1 VPLVEKVLNEIKKY
15 NKVSSCL
22 TAWEHIPAKP
32 AVYEG
37 FPEWIEDKLVYIL
50 REKGITKLYSHQA
63 SALRLIKEGK
73 NVVVVTPTASGKTLC
88 YNLPVLDSIL
98 KDKNSRAIYLF
109 PTKALSQDQLTE
121 LYQLVSALDEGI
133 KTYTYDGDTPS
144 SARQAIRKQGH
155 IVITNPDMLHLGIL
169 PHHTKWLELFRNLK
183 YVVIDEI
190 HIYRGVFGSHV
201 ANVIRRL
208 KRICKFYGSN
218 PQFICCSATI
228 ANPRELSQKIVGEEF
243 VLVDNNGA
251 PQGEKQ
257 FLFYNPPVI
266 NKELGIRKSLVKEVA
281 RFVAYFLNYDV
292 QTIVFAR
299 SRLTTEVL
307 TSYMKDFLTK
317 TGRSKDVV
325 RGYRGGYL
333 PDLRREIEKG
343 LKNGEIKGVV
353 STNALELGIDIG
365 QLDACFMAG
374 YPGTISSTWQ
384 QAGRAGRRA
393 DTSIAMLVAS
403 SNPLDQFVI
412 NHPHYFFGESPES
425 AVIDPDNLSILI
437 SHIRCASFELPF
449 EEGEDFGTK
458 KLREILEYLEKKGVL
473 HFVEKKWY
481 WMSEVYPTDEISLRS
496 ASVDNFVIIDTTD
509 QQEQVIGEVDKAS
522 VPTLIYE
529 GAIYLHEGEQYA
541 IQKLDYQNQ
550 KAYAKRVKV
559 NYYTDAQT
567 ETNIKV
573 LEEFERAE
581 ELNMEHAYGEVK
593 ITTHTTCYKKI
604 KFYTHENIGF
614 GEISLPPEEMHTTAY
629 WLSLSRDISGLL
641 ERQESEVTSFNISSG
656 LLALANVLINV
667 APIYVMCDPQD
678 VRAVSEVRSIFTGK
692 PTIYIYD
699 NYPGGVGF
707 SEKMF
712 ELRRDLLQAA
722 LELIQGCGCEK
733 GCPSCVGP
741 IDEVGIKGKESALI
755 ILREALN

>member
-1 VPLVEKVLNEIKKY
+1 MSTEKILNELKKY
-15 NKVSSCL
+15 NKISSCF
-22 TAWEHIPAKP
+22 TTWRHISNKSGI
-32 AVYEG
+32 YEE
-37 FPEWIEDKLVYIL
+37 FPEWIEDKLVGIL
-50 REKGITKLYSHQA
+50 KEKGIGKLYSHQA
-63 SALRLIKEGK
+63 SALESIKNKK
-73 NVVVVTPTASGKTLC
+73 NVVIVTPTASGKTLC

-98 KDKNSRAIYLF
+98 KDENSRALYLF

-144 SARQAIRKQGH
+144 SARQAIRKKGH
-155 IVITNPDMLHLGIL
+155 IVVTNPDMLHLGIL
-169 PHHTKWLELFRNLK
+169 PHHTKWMDFFGNLK

-190 HIYRGVFGSHV
+190 HIYRGVFGSHL

-208 KRICKFYGSN
+208 KRICRFYGSS

-228 ANPRELSQKIVGEEF
+228 ANPRELSQKMVGEEF

-251 PQGEKQ
+251 PQGEKH

-266 NKELGIRKSLVKEVA
+266 NKELGIRKSLIKEVA
-281 RFVAYFLNYDV
+281 RFVAYFLNYDI
-292 QTIVFAR
+292 QTIIFAR

-307 TSYMKDFLTK
+307 TSYLKDFLAK
-317 TGRSKDVV
+317 TGRSKDMV

-333 PDLRREIEKG
+333 PNLRREIEKG
-343 LKNGEIKGVV
+343 LKDGEIKGVV

-384 QAGRAGRRA
+384 QAGRAGRRSNS
-393 DTSIAMLVAS
+393 SIAILVAS

-412 NHPHYFFGESPES
+412 NHPDYFFGESPES
-425 AVIDPDNLSILI
+425 AVIDPDNLSILV

-458 KLREILEYLEKKGVL
+458 KLRDVLEYLEKEGVL
-473 HFVEKKWY
+473 HCVEKKWY
-481 WMSEVYPTDEISLRS
+481 WMSEVYPTEEISLRS
-496 ASVDNFVIIDTTD
+496 ASVDNFVIIDITE

-541 IQKLDYQNQ
+541 IHRLDYQNQ
-550 KAYAKRVKV
+550 KAYAERVKV

-567 ETNIKV
+567 EINIKV
-573 LEEFERAE
+573 LDIFEKGEES
-581 ELNMEHAYGEVK
+581 NMEHAYGEVA
-593 ITTHTTCYKKI
+593 ITTVSTCYKKI

-629 WLSLSRDISGLL
+629 WLALTKDISELL
-641 ERQESEVTSFNISSG
+641 KHQESEGTSFNFSSG
-656 LLALANVLINV
+656 LLALSNVLINV
-667 APIYVMCDPQD
+667 VPLYVMCDPQD
-678 VRAVSEVRSIFTGK
+678 VRAVSEVRSPFTSK

-712 ELRRDLLQAA
+712 ELRRPLLQAA
-722 LELIQGCGCEK
+722 QELILGCGCEK

-741 IDEVGIKGKESALI
+741 IDEVGIKGKESALL
-755 ILREALN
+755 ILREALS

>member
-1 VPLVEKVLNEIKKY
+1 MPVERILNELKKY
-15 NKVSSCL
+15 NKVGSRF
-22 TAWEHIPAKP
+22 TAWRHITAKSGI
-32 AVYEG
+32 YEE
-37 FPEWIEDKLVYIL
+37 FPEWTEDKLVRIL
-50 REKGITKLYSHQA
+50 KEKGISKLYSHQA
-63 SALRLIKEGK
+63 SALESIKNKK
-73 NVVVVTPTASGKTLC
+73 NVVVVTPAASGKTLC

-98 KDKNSRAIYLF
+98 KDENSRALYLF

-121 LYQLVSALDEGI
+121 LYQLISALDEGI

-144 SARQAIRKQGH
+144 SARQAIRKKGH
-155 IVITNPDMLHLGIL
+155 IVVTNPDMLHLGIL
-169 PHHTKWLELFRNLK
+169 PHHTKWMDFFGNLK

-190 HIYRGVFGSHV
+190 HIYRGVFGSHL

-208 KRICKFYGSN
+208 KRICRFYGSR

-243 VLVDNNGA
+243 ILVDNNGA
-251 PQGEKQ
+251 PRGEKH

-266 NKELGIRKSLVKEVA
+266 NKELGIRKSLIKEVA
-281 RFVAYFLNYDV
+281 RFVAYFLNYDI
-292 QTIVFAR
+292 QTIIFAR

-307 TSYMKDFLTK
+307 TSYLKDFLAK
-317 TGRSKDVV
+317 TGRSKDMV

-333 PDLRREIEKG
+333 PNLRREIEKG
-343 LKNGEIKGVV
+343 LKDGEIKGVV

-384 QAGRAGRRA
+384 QAGRAGRRSNS
-393 DTSIAMLVAS
+393 SIAILVAS

-412 NHPHYFFGESPES
+412 NHPDYFFGESPES
-425 AVIDPDNLSILI
+425 AVIDPDNLSILV

-458 KLREILEYLEKKGVL
+458 KLRDVLEYLEKEGVL
-473 HFVEKKWY
+473 HCVEKKWY
-481 WMSEVYPTDEISLRS
+481 WMSEIYPTDEISLRS

-509 QQEQVIGEVDKAS
+509 KQEQVIGEMDKAS

-541 IQKLDYQNQ
+541 IHRLDYQNQ
-550 KAYAKRVKV
+550 KAYAEKVKV

-573 LEEFERAE
+573 LDVFEKDEES
-581 ELNMEHAYGEVK
+581 NMEHTFGEVA
-593 ITTHTTCYKKI
+593 ITTVSTCYKKI

-629 WLSLSRDISGLL
+629 WLALTNDISELL
-641 ERQESEVTSFNISSG
+641 ELQESENTSFNLSSG
-656 LLALANVLINV
+656 LLALSNVLINV
-667 APIYVMCDPQD
+667 VPLYVMCDPQD
-678 VRAVSEVRSIFTGK
+678 VRAVSEVRSPFTGK

-712 ELRRDLLQAA
+712 ELRRPLLQAA
-722 LELIQGCGCEK
+722 QELILGCGCEK

-741 IDEVGIKGKESALI
+741 IDEVGKKGKESALL
-755 ILREALN
+755 ILREALS

>member
-1 VPLVEKVLNEIKKY
+1 MPVEKILNELKKY
-15 NKVSSCL
+15 NKISSRF
-22 TAWEHIPAKP
+22 TAWRHIPAKSGI
-32 AVYEG
+32 YEE
-37 FPEWIEDKLVYIL
+37 FPEWIEDKLIRIL
-50 REKGITKLYSHQA
+50 KEKGISKLYSHQA
-63 SALRLIKEGK
+63 SALEFIRNKK

-88 YNLPVLDSIL
+88 YNLPVLNSIL
-98 KDKNSRAIYLF
+98 KDENSRALYLF

-144 SARQAIRKQGH
+144 SARQAIRKKGH
-155 IVITNPDMLHLGIL
+155 IVVTNPDMLHLGIL
-169 PHHTKWLELFRNLK
+169 PHHTKWSDFFGNLK

-190 HIYRGVFGSHV
+190 HIYRGVFGSHL
-201 ANVIRRL
+201 ANVVRRL
-208 KRICKFYGSN
+208 KRICRFYGSS

-243 VLVDNNGA
+243 ILIDNNGA
-251 PQGEKQ
+251 PQGEKH

-266 NKELGIRKSLVKEVA
+266 NKELGIRKSLIKEVA
-281 RFVAYFLNYDV
+281 RFVAYFLNYDI
-292 QTIVFAR
+292 QTIIFAR

-307 TSYMKDFLTK
+307 TSYLKDFLVK
-317 TGRSKDVV
+317 TGRPKDMV

-333 PDLRREIEKG
+333 PNLRREIEKG
-343 LKNGEIKGVV
+343 LKDGEIKGVV

-384 QAGRAGRRA
+384 QAGRAGRRSNS
-393 DTSIAMLVAS
+393 SIAILVAS

-412 NHPHYFFGESPES
+412 NHPDYFFGESPES
-425 AVIDPDNLSILI
+425 AVIDPDNLSILV

-458 KLREILEYLEKKGVL
+458 KLRDVLEHLEKEGVL
-473 HFVEKKWY
+473 HCVEKKWY
-481 WMSEVYPTDEISLRS
+481 WMSEVYPSEEISLRS

-509 QQEQVIGEVDKAS
+509 QQEQVIGEMDKAS

-541 IQKLDYQNQ
+541 IHRLDYQNQ
-550 KAYAKRVKV
+550 KAYAERVKV

-573 LEEFERAE
+573 LDIFEKGE
-581 ELNMEHAYGEVK
+581 ELKMEHTYGEVA
-593 ITTHTTCYKKI
+593 ITTVSTCYKKI

-629 WLSLSRDISGLL
+629 WLALTNDISELL
-641 ERQESEVTSFNISSG
+641 ELQESENTSFNLSNG
-656 LLALANVLINV
+656 LLALANVIINV
-667 APIYVMCDPQD
+667 VPLYVMCDPQD
-678 VRAVSEVRSIFTGK
+678 IRVVSEVRSPFNGK

-712 ELRRDLLQAA
+712 ELRRPLLKAA
-722 LELIQGCGCEK
+722 QELILGCGCEK

-741 IDEVGIKGKESALI
+741 IDEVGIKGKESALL
-755 ILREALN
+755 ILREALS

>member
-1 VPLVEKVLNEIKKY
+1 MPVEEILNELKKY
-15 NKVSSCL
+15 NKVSSRF
-22 TAWEHIPAKP
+22 TDWRHIPAKSGI
-32 AVYEG
+32 YEE
-37 FPEWIEDKLVYIL
+37 FPEWIEDRLVRIL
-50 REKGITKLYSHQA
+50 KEKGINKLYSHQA
-63 SALRLIKEGK
+63 SALEFIRNKN

-98 KDKNSRAIYLF
+98 RDENSRALYLF

-121 LYQLVSALDEGI
+121 LYHLVSALDEGI
-133 KTYTYDGDTPS
+133 RTYTYDGDTPS
-144 SARQAIRKQGH
+144 SARQAIRKKGH
-155 IVITNPDMLHLGIL
+155 IVVTNPDMLHLGIL
-169 PHHTKWLELFRNLK
+169 PHHTKWMDFFVNLK
-183 YVVIDEI
+183 YVVIDEV
-190 HIYRGVFGSHV
+190 HIYRGVFGSHL

-208 KRICKFYGSN
+208 KRICRFYGSN

-228 ANPRELSQKIVGEEF
+228 ANPQELSQKIVGEEF

-251 PQGEKQ
+251 PQGEKY

-266 NKELGIRKSLVKEVA
+266 NKELGIRKSLIKEVA
-281 RFVAYFLNYDV
+281 RFVAYFLNYDI

-307 TSYMKDFLTK
+307 TSYLKDFLAK
-317 TGRSKDVV
+317 TGRSRDMV

-333 PDLRREIEKG
+333 PNLRREIEKG
-343 LKNGEIKGVV
+343 LKDGEIKGVV

-365 QLDACFMAG
+365 QLDVCFMAG

-384 QAGRAGRRA
+384 QAGRAGRRSNS
-393 DTSIAMLVAS
+393 SIAILVAS

-412 NHPHYFFGESPES
+412 NHPDYFFGESPES
-425 AVIDPDNLSILI
+425 AVIDPDNLSILV

-458 KLREILEYLEKKGVL
+458 KLWDVLEYLEKEGVL
-473 HFVEKKWY
+473 HYVEKKWY
-481 WMSEVYPTDEISLRS
+481 WMSEIYPTEEISLRS

-509 QQEQVIGEVDKAS
+509 QQEQVIGEMDKAS

-541 IQKLDYQNQ
+541 IHRLDYQNQ
-550 KAYAKRVKV
+550 KAYAEKVKV

-573 LEEFERAE
+573 LDVFEKSEES
-581 ELNMEHAYGEVK
+581 NMEHTYGEVV
-593 ITTHTTCYKKI
+593 ITILSTCYKKI

-629 WLSLSRDISGLL
+629 WLALADDSGELL
-641 ERQESEVTSFNISSG
+641 KRLESEGTSFNLSSG
-656 LLALANVLINV
+656 LLALSNVLINV
-667 APIYVMCDPQD
+667 VPLYVMCDPQD
-678 VRAVSEVRSIFTGK
+678 IRAVSEVRSPFTGE

-712 ELRRDLLQAA
+712 ELRRPLLQAA
-722 LELIQGCGCEK
+722 QELILGCGCEK

-741 IDEVGIKGKESALI
+741 IDEVGIKGKESALL
-755 ILREALN
+755 ILREALS

>member
-1 VPLVEKVLNEIKKY
+1 MPPLEKVLYELKTY
-15 NKVSSCL
+15 RKVSSCL

-32 AVYEG
+32 AVYEE
-37 FPEWIEDKLVYIL
+37 FPEWIEDKLLHIL
-50 REKGITKLYSHQA
+50 REKGIAKLYSHQA
-63 SALRLIKEGK
+63 SALGLIREGK

-98 KDKNSRAIYLF
+98 KDENCRAIYLF

-121 LYQLVSALDEGI
+121 LYQLVSSLDEGI

-155 IVITNPDMLHLGIL
+155 IVITNLDMLHLGIL
-169 PHHTKWLELFRNLK
+169 PHHTKWLELFRNLR

-190 HIYRGVFGSHV
+190 HIYRGVFGSHL
-201 ANVIRRL
+201 ANAIRRL
-208 KRICKFYGSN
+208 KRICRFYGSN

-228 ANPRELSQKIVGEEF
+228 ANPRELSQKIVGEDF

-251 PQGEKQ
+251 PQGEKH

-281 RFVAYFLNYDV
+281 RFVAYFLNYNI
-292 QTIVFAR
+292 QTIIFAR

-307 TSYMKDFLTK
+307 TSYLKDFLAK
-317 TGRSKDVV
+317 TGRSKDIV

-333 PDLRREIEKG
+333 PNLRREIEKG
-343 LKNGEIKGVV
+343 LKDGEIKGVV

-384 QAGRAGRRA
+384 QAGRAGRRS
-393 DTSIAMLVAS
+393 DTSVAILVAS

-412 NHPHYFFGESPES
+412 NHPDYFFRESPES

-458 KLREILEYLEKKGVL
+458 KLREILEYLEKEGVL
-473 HFVEKKWY
+473 HYLEKKWY
-481 WMSEVYPTDEISLRS
+481 WMSEVYPADEISLRS

-529 GAIYLHEGEQYA
+529 GAIYLHEGEQYT

-573 LEEFERAE
+573 LGEFKRVE
-581 ELNMEHAYGEVK
+581 ELNMEHAHGEVK
-593 ITTHTTCYKKI
+593 ITTHSTCYKKI

-629 WLSLSRDISGLL
+629 WLSLSSDISGLL
-641 ERQESEVTSFNISSG
+641 VRQENEVSSFNLSSG

-678 VRAVSEVRSIFTGK
+678 VRAVSEARSIFTGK

-699 NYPGGVGF
+699 NYPEGVGF

-741 IDEVGIKGKESALI
+741 INEVGIKGKESALI
-755 ILREALN
+755 ILREVLN

>member
-1 VPLVEKVLNEIKKY
+1 MPVEEILNELKKY
-15 NKVSSCL
+15 NKVSSRF
-22 TAWEHIPAKP
+22 TDWRHIPAKSGI
-32 AVYEG
+32 YEE
-37 FPEWIEDKLVYIL
+37 FPEWIEDRLVRIL
-50 REKGITKLYSHQA
+50 KEKGINKLYSHQA
-63 SALRLIKEGK
+63 SALEFIRNKN

-98 KDKNSRAIYLF
+98 RDENSRALYLF

-121 LYQLVSALDEGI
+121 LYHLVSALDEGI
-133 KTYTYDGDTPS
+133 RTYTYDGDTPS
-144 SARQAIRKQGH
+144 SARQAIRKKGH
-155 IVITNPDMLHLGIL
+155 IVVTNPDMLHLGIL
-169 PHHTKWLELFRNLK
+169 PHHTKWMDFFVNLK
-183 YVVIDEI
+183 YVVIDEV
-190 HIYRGVFGSHV
+190 HIYRGVFGSHL

-208 KRICKFYGSN
+208 KRICRFYGSN

-228 ANPRELSQKIVGEEF
+228 ANPQELSQKIVGEEF
-243 VLVDNNGA
+243 VLVDNNGS
-251 PQGEKQ
+251 PQGEKY

-266 NKELGIRKSLVKEVA
+266 NKELGIRKSLIKEVA
-281 RFVAYFLNYDV
+281 RFVAYFLNYDI

-307 TSYMKDFLTK
+307 TSYLKDFLAK
-317 TGRSKDVV
+317 TGRSRDMV

-333 PDLRREIEKG
+333 PNLRREIEKG
-343 LKNGEIKGVV
+343 LKDGEIKGVV

-365 QLDACFMAG
+365 QLDVCFMAG

-384 QAGRAGRRA
+384 QAGRAGRRSNS
-393 DTSIAMLVAS
+393 SIAILVAS

-412 NHPHYFFGESPES
+412 NHPDYFFGESPES
-425 AVIDPDNLSILI
+425 AVIDPDNLSILV

-458 KLREILEYLEKKGVL
+458 KLWDVLEYLEKEGVL
-473 HFVEKKWY
+473 HYVEKKWY
-481 WMSEVYPTDEISLRS
+481 WMSEIYPTEEISLRS

-509 QQEQVIGEVDKAS
+509 QQEQVIGEMDKAS

-541 IQKLDYQNQ
+541 IHRLDYQNQ
-550 KAYAKRVKV
+550 KAYAEKVKV

-573 LEEFERAE
+573 LDVFEKSEES
-581 ELNMEHAYGEVK
+581 NMEHTYGEVV
-593 ITTHTTCYKKI
+593 ITILSTCYKKI

-629 WLSLSRDISGLL
+629 WLALADDSGELL
-641 ERQESEVTSFNISSG
+641 KRLESEGTSFNLSSG
-656 LLALANVLINV
+656 LLALSNVLINV
-667 APIYVMCDPQD
+667 VPLYVMCDPQD
-678 VRAVSEVRSIFTGK
+678 IRAVSEVRSPFTGE

-712 ELRRDLLQAA
+712 ELRRPLLQAA
-722 LELIQGCGCEK
+722 QELILGCGCEK

-741 IDEVGIKGKESALI
+741 IDEVGIKGKESALL
-755 ILREALN
+755 ILREALS

>member
-1 VPLVEKVLNEIKKY
+1 MPVEKILNELKKY
-15 NKVSSCL
+15 NKISSRF
-22 TAWEHIPAKP
+22 TAWRHIPAKSGI
-32 AVYEG
+32 YEE
-37 FPEWIEDKLVYIL
+37 FPEWIEDKLIRIL
-50 REKGITKLYSHQA
+50 KEKGISKLYSHQA
-63 SALRLIKEGK
+63 SALEFIRNKK

-88 YNLPVLDSIL
+88 YNLPVLNSIL
-98 KDKNSRAIYLF
+98 KDENSRALYLF

-144 SARQAIRKQGH
+144 SARQAIRKKGH
-155 IVITNPDMLHLGIL
+155 IVVTNPDMLHLGIL
-169 PHHTKWLELFRNLK
+169 PHHTKWMDFFGNLK

-190 HIYRGVFGSHV
+190 HIYRGVFGSHL
-201 ANVIRRL
+201 ANVVRRL
-208 KRICKFYGSN
+208 KRICRFYGSS

-243 VLVDNNGA
+243 ILIDNNGA
-251 PQGEKQ
+251 PQGEKH

-266 NKELGIRKSLVKEVA
+266 NKELGIRKSLIKEVA
-281 RFVAYFLNYDV
+281 RFVAYFLNYDI
-292 QTIVFAR
+292 QTIIFAR

-307 TSYMKDFLTK
+307 TSYLKDFLVK
-317 TGRSKDVV
+317 TGRPKDMV

-333 PDLRREIEKG
+333 PNLRREIEKG
-343 LKNGEIKGVV
+343 LKDGEIKGVV

-384 QAGRAGRRA
+384 QAGRAGRRSNS
-393 DTSIAMLVAS
+393 SIAILVAS

-412 NHPHYFFGESPES
+412 NHPDYFFGESPES
-425 AVIDPDNLSILI
+425 AVIDPDNLSILV

-458 KLREILEYLEKKGVL
+458 KLRDVLEHLEKEGVL
-473 HFVEKKWY
+473 HCVEKKWY
-481 WMSEVYPTDEISLRS
+481 WMSEVYPSEEISLRS

-509 QQEQVIGEVDKAS
+509 QQEQVIGEMDKAS

-541 IQKLDYQNQ
+541 IHRLDYQNQ
-550 KAYAKRVKV
+550 KAYAERVKV

-573 LEEFERAE
+573 LDIFEKGE
-581 ELNMEHAYGEVK
+581 ELNMEHTYGEVA
-593 ITTHTTCYKKI
+593 ITTVSTCYKKI

-629 WLSLSRDISGLL
+629 WLALTNDISELL
-641 ERQESEVTSFNISSG
+641 ELQESENTSFNLSNG
-656 LLALANVLINV
+656 LLALANVIINV
-667 APIYVMCDPQD
+667 VPLYVMCDPQD
-678 VRAVSEVRSIFTGK
+678 IRVVSEVRSPFNGK

-712 ELRRDLLQAA
+712 ELRRPLLKAA
-722 LELIQGCGCEK
+722 QELILGCGCEK

-741 IDEVGIKGKESALI
+741 IDEVGIKGKESALL

>member
-1 VPLVEKVLNEIKKY
+1 MPVEKILNELKKY
-15 NKVSSCL
+15 NKISSRF
-22 TAWEHIPAKP
+22 TAWRHIPAKSGI
-32 AVYEG
+32 YEE
-37 FPEWIEDKLVYIL
+37 FPEWIEDKLIRIL
-50 REKGITKLYSHQA
+50 KEKGISKLYSHQA
-63 SALRLIKEGK
+63 SALEFIRNKK

-88 YNLPVLDSIL
+88 YNLPVLNSIL
-98 KDKNSRAIYLF
+98 KDENSRALYLF

-144 SARQAIRKQGH
+144 SARQAIRKKGH
-155 IVITNPDMLHLGIL
+155 IVVTNPDMLHLGIL
-169 PHHTKWLELFRNLK
+169 PHHTKWSDFFGNLK

-190 HIYRGVFGSHV
+190 HIYRGVFGSHL
-201 ANVIRRL
+201 ANVVRRL
-208 KRICKFYGSN
+208 KRICRFYGSS

-243 VLVDNNGA
+243 ILIDNNGA
-251 PQGEKQ
+251 PQGEKH

-266 NKELGIRKSLVKEVA
+266 NKELGIRKSLIKEVA
-281 RFVAYFLNYDV
+281 RFVAYFLNYDI
-292 QTIVFAR
+292 QTIIFAR

-307 TSYMKDFLTK
+307 TSYLKDFLVK
-317 TGRSKDVV
+317 TGRPKDMV

-333 PDLRREIEKG
+333 PNLRREIEKG
-343 LKNGEIKGVV
+343 LKDGEIKGVV

-384 QAGRAGRRA
+384 QAGRAGRRSNS
-393 DTSIAMLVAS
+393 SIAILVAS

-412 NHPHYFFGESPES
+412 NHPDYFFGESPES
-425 AVIDPDNLSILI
+425 AVIDPDNLSILV

-458 KLREILEYLEKKGVL
+458 KLRDVLEHLEKEGVL
-473 HFVEKKWY
+473 HCVEKKWY
-481 WMSEVYPTDEISLRS
+481 WMSEVYPSEEISLRS

-509 QQEQVIGEVDKAS
+509 QQEQVIGEMDKAS

-541 IQKLDYQNQ
+541 IHRLDYQNQ
-550 KAYAKRVKV
+550 KAYAERVKV

-573 LEEFERAE
+573 LDIFEKGE
-581 ELNMEHAYGEVK
+581 ELNMEHTYGEVA
-593 ITTHTTCYKKI
+593 ITTVSTCYKKI

-629 WLSLSRDISGLL
+629 WLALTNDISELL
-641 ERQESEVTSFNISSG
+641 ELQESENTSFNLSNG
-656 LLALANVLINV
+656 LLALANVIINV
-667 APIYVMCDPQD
+667 VPLYVMCDPQD
-678 VRAVSEVRSIFTGK
+678 IRVVSEVRSPFNGK

-712 ELRRDLLQAA
+712 ELRRPLLKAA
-722 LELIQGCGCEK
+722 QELILGCGCEK

-741 IDEVGIKGKESALI
+741 IDEVGIKGKESALL

>member
-1 VPLVEKVLNEIKKY
+1 MPVEKILNELKKY
-15 NKVSSCL
+15 NKINSRF
-22 TAWEHIPAKP
+22 TNWRHIPAKSGI
-32 AVYEG
+32 YEE
-37 FPEWIEDKLVYIL
+37 FPEWVEDRLVRIL
-50 REKGITKLYSHQA
+50 KDKGISKLYSHQA
-63 SALRLIKEGK
+63 SALEFIRNKN

-98 KDKNSRAIYLF
+98 RDENSRALYLF

-133 KTYTYDGDTPS
+133 KTFTYDGDTPS
-144 SARQAIRKQGH
+144 SARQAIRKKGH
-155 IVITNPDMLHLGIL
+155 IVVTNPDMLHLGIL
-169 PHHTKWLELFRNLK
+169 PHHTKWMDFFVNLK
-183 YVVIDEI
+183 YVVIDEV
-190 HIYRGVFGSHV
+190 HIYRGVFGSHL

-208 KRICKFYGSN
+208 KRICRFYGSN

-251 PQGEKQ
+251 PQGEKH

-266 NKELGIRKSLVKEVA
+266 NKELGIRKSLIKEVA
-281 RFVAYFLNYDV
+281 RFAAYFLNYDI
-292 QTIVFAR
+292 QTIIFAR

-307 TSYMKDFLTK
+307 TSYLKDFLAK
-317 TGRSKDVV
+317 TGRSRDMV

-333 PDLRREIEKG
+333 PNLRREIEKG
-343 LKNGEIKGVV
+343 LKDGEIKGVV

-384 QAGRAGRRA
+384 QAGRAGRRSNS
-393 DTSIAMLVAS
+393 SIAILVAS

-412 NHPHYFFGESPES
+412 NHPDYFFGESPES
-425 AVIDPDNLSILI
+425 AVIDPDNLSILV

-458 KLREILEYLEKKGVL
+458 KLRDVLEYLEKEGVL
-473 HFVEKKWY
+473 HYVEKKWY
-481 WMSEVYPTDEISLRS
+481 WMSEIYPTEEISLRS
-496 ASVDNFVIIDTTD
+496 ASVDNFVIIDTTN
-509 QQEQVIGEVDKAS
+509 QQEQVIGEMDKAS

-541 IQKLDYQNQ
+541 IHRLDYQRQ
-550 KAYAKRVKV
+550 KAYAEKVKV

-567 ETNIKV
+567 ETHIEV
-573 LEEFERAE
+573 LDVFEKGEES
-581 ELNMEHAYGEVK
+581 NMEHSYGEVA
-593 ITTHTTCYKKI
+593 ITTLSTCYKKI

-629 WLSLSRDISGLL
+629 WLALADDSRELL
-641 ERQESEVTSFNISSG
+641 KRLETEGTSFNLSSG
-656 LLALANVLINV
+656 LLALSNVLIHV
-667 APIYVMCDPQD
+667 VPLYVMCDPQD
-678 VRAVSEVRSIFTGK
+678 IRAVSEVRSPFTGE

-712 ELRRDLLQAA
+712 ELRWSLLQAA
-722 LELIQGCGCEK
+722 QELILGCGCEK

-741 IDEVGIKGKESALI
+741 IDEVGIKGKESALL
-755 ILREALN
+755 ILREALS

>member
-1 VPLVEKVLNEIKKY
+1 MPVEKILNELKKY
-15 NKVSSCL
+15 NKISSRF
-22 TAWEHIPAKP
+22 TAWRHIPAKSGI
-32 AVYEG
+32 YEE
-37 FPEWIEDKLVYIL
+37 FPEWIEDKLIRIL
-50 REKGITKLYSHQA
+50 KEKGISKLYSHQA
-63 SALRLIKEGK
+63 SALEFIRNKK

-88 YNLPVLDSIL
+88 YNLPVLNSIL
-98 KDKNSRAIYLF
+98 KDENSRALYLF

-144 SARQAIRKQGH
+144 SARQAIRKKGH
-155 IVITNPDMLHLGIL
+155 IVVTNPDMLHLGIL
-169 PHHTKWLELFRNLK
+169 PHHTKWPDFFGNLK

-190 HIYRGVFGSHV
+190 HIYRGVFGSHL
-201 ANVIRRL
+201 ANVVRRL
-208 KRICKFYGSN
+208 KRICRFYGSS

-243 VLVDNNGA
+243 ILIDNNGA
-251 PQGEKQ
+251 PQGEKH

-266 NKELGIRKSLVKEVA
+266 NKELGIRKSLIKEVA
-281 RFVAYFLNYDV
+281 RFVAYFLNYDI
-292 QTIVFAR
+292 QTIIFAR

-307 TSYMKDFLTK
+307 TSYLKDFLVK
-317 TGRSKDVV
+317 TGRPKDMV

-333 PDLRREIEKG
+333 PNLRREIEKG
-343 LKNGEIKGVV
+343 LKDGEIKGVV

-384 QAGRAGRRA
+384 QAGRAGRRSNS
-393 DTSIAMLVAS
+393 SIAILVAS

-412 NHPHYFFGESPES
+412 NHPDYFFGESPES
-425 AVIDPDNLSILI
+425 AVIDPDNLSILV

-458 KLREILEYLEKKGVL
+458 KLRDVLEHLEKEGVL
-473 HFVEKKWY
+473 HCVEKKWY
-481 WMSEVYPTDEISLRS
+481 WMSEVYPSEEISLRS

-509 QQEQVIGEVDKAS
+509 QQEQVIGEMDKAS

-541 IQKLDYQNQ
+541 IHRLDYQNQ
-550 KAYAKRVKV
+550 KAYAERVKV

-573 LEEFERAE
+573 LDIFEKGE
-581 ELNMEHAYGEVK
+581 ELNMEHTYGEVA
-593 ITTHTTCYKKI
+593 ITTVSTCYKKI

-629 WLSLSRDISGLL
+629 WLALTNDISELL
-641 ERQESEVTSFNISSG
+641 ELQESENTSFNLSNG
-656 LLALANVLINV
+656 LLALANVIINV
-667 APIYVMCDPQD
+667 VPLYVMCDPQD
-678 VRAVSEVRSIFTGK
+678 IRVVSEVRSPFNGK

-712 ELRRDLLQAA
+712 ELRRPLLKAA
-722 LELIQGCGCEK
+722 QELILGCGCEK

-741 IDEVGIKGKESALI
+741 IDEVGIKGKESALL

>member
-1 VPLVEKVLNEIKKY
+1 MLVERILNELKIY
-15 NKVSSCL
+15 NKIS
-22 TAWEHIPAKP
+22 TRFTDWRHIPAKSGI
-32 AVYEG
+32 YEE
-37 FPEWIEDKLVYIL
+37 FPEWIEDKLVGVL
-50 REKGITKLYSHQA
+50 KDKGISKLYSHQV
-63 SALRLIKEGK
+63 SALESIKNKK

-98 KDKNSRAIYLF
+98 KDENSRALYMF

-144 SARQAIRKQGH
+144 SARQAIRKKGH
-155 IVITNPDMLHLGIL
+155 IVVTNPDMLHLGIL
-169 PHHTKWLELFRNLK
+169 PHHTKWMDFFVNLK
-183 YVVIDEI
+183 YVVIDEV
-190 HIYRGVFGSHV
+190 HIYRGVFGSHL

-208 KRICKFYGSN
+208 KRICRFYGSS

-228 ANPRELSQKIVGEEF
+228 ANPQELSQKIVGEDF

-251 PQGEKQ
+251 PQGEKH

-266 NKELGIRKSLVKEVA
+266 NKELGIRKSLIKEVA
-281 RFVAYFLNYDV
+281 RFVAYFLNYDI
-292 QTIVFAR
+292 QTIIFAR

-307 TSYMKDFLTK
+307 TSYLKDFLVK
-317 TGRSKDVV
+317 TGRSKDIV

-333 PDLRREIEKG
+333 PNLRREIEKG
-343 LKNGEIKGVV
+343 LKDGEIKGVV

-384 QAGRAGRRA
+384 QAGRAGRRSNS
-393 DTSIAMLVAS
+393 SIAILVAS

-412 NHPHYFFGESPES
+412 NHPDYFFGESPES
-425 AVIDPDNLSILI
+425 AVIDPDNLSILV
-437 SHIRCASFELPF
+437 SHVKCASFELPF

-458 KLREILEYLEKKGVL
+458 KLRDVLEYLEKEGVL
-473 HFVEKKWY
+473 HYVEKKWY
-481 WMSEVYPTDEISLRS
+481 WMSEIYPTEEISLRS
-496 ASVDNFVIIDTTD
+496 ASVDNFVIIDTAD
-509 QQEQVIGEVDKAS
+509 QQEQVIGEVDRAS

-541 IQKLDYQNQ
+541 IHRLDYQNQ
-550 KAYAKRVKV
+550 KAYAEKVKV
-559 NYYTDAQT
+559 NYYTDAQD

-573 LEEFERAE
+573 LEVFEKGE
-581 ELNMEHAYGEVK
+581 ELNMKHAYGEVA
-593 ITTHTTCYKKI
+593 ITTVSTCYKKI

-629 WLSLSRDISGLL
+629 WLTLADDIRELL
-641 ERQESEVTSFNISSG
+641 KHLESESTSFNLSSG
-656 LLALANVLINV
+656 LLALSNVLINV
-667 APIYVMCDPQD
+667 VPLYVMCDPKD
-678 VRAVSEVRSIFTGK
+678 IRAVSEVRSPFTGE

-712 ELRRDLLQAA
+712 ELRRTLLQAA
-722 LELIQGCGCEK
+722 QELIQSCGCEK

-741 IDEVGIKGKESALI
+741 IDEVGIKGKESALL
-755 ILREALN
+755 ILREALS

>member
-1 VPLVEKVLNEIKKY
+1 MLVERILNELKIY
-15 NKVSSCL
+15 NKVSSCF
-22 TAWEHIPAKP
+22 TDWRHIPAKSGI
-32 AVYEG
+32 YEE
-37 FPEWIEDKLVYIL
+37 FPEWVEDRLVRIL
-50 REKGITKLYSHQA
+50 KDKGISKLYSHQA
-63 SALRLIKEGK
+63 SALEFIRNKN

-98 KDKNSRAIYLF
+98 RDENSRALYLF

-133 KTYTYDGDTPS
+133 RTYTYDGDTPS
-144 SARQAIRKQGH
+144 SARQAIRKKGH
-155 IVITNPDMLHLGIL
+155 IVVTNPDMLHLGIL
-169 PHHTKWLELFRNLK
+169 PHHTKWMDFFVNLK
-183 YVVIDEI
+183 YVVIDEV
-190 HIYRGVFGSHV
+190 HIYRGVFGSHL

-208 KRICKFYGSN
+208 KRICRFYGSN

-228 ANPRELSQKIVGEEF
+228 ANPQELSQKIVGEEF
-243 VLVDNNGA
+243 VLVDNNGS
-251 PQGEKQ
+251 PQGEKH

-266 NKELGIRKSLVKEVA
+266 NKELGIRKSLIKEVA
-281 RFVAYFLNYDV
+281 RFVAYFLNYNI
-292 QTIVFAR
+292 QTIIFAR

-307 TSYMKDFLTK
+307 TSYLKDFLAK
-317 TGRSKDVV
+317 TGRSKDIV

-333 PDLRREIEKG
+333 PNLRREIEKG
-343 LKNGEIKGVV
+343 LKDGEIKGVV

-384 QAGRAGRRA
+384 QAGRAGRRSNS
-393 DTSIAMLVAS
+393 SIAILVAS

-412 NHPHYFFGESPES
+412 NHPDYFFGESPES
-425 AVIDPDNLSILI
+425 AVIDPDNLSILV

-458 KLREILEYLEKKGVL
+458 KLRDVLEYLEKEGVL
-473 HFVEKKWY
+473 HCVEKKWY
-481 WMSEVYPTDEISLRS
+481 WMSEIYPTGEISLRS
-496 ASVDNFVIIDTTD
+496 ASVDNFVIIDTTN

-522 VPTLIYE
+522 VPILIYE

-541 IQKLDYQNQ
+541 IHRLDYQNQ
-550 KAYAKRVKV
+550 KAYAEKVKV

-573 LEEFERAE
+573 LDVFEKSEES
-581 ELNMEHAYGEVK
+581 NMEHAYGEVV
-593 ITTHTTCYKKI
+593 ITIFSTCYKKI

-629 WLSLSRDISGLL
+629 WLALVDDSR
-641 ERQESEVTSFNISSG
+641 ERLKHLESEGTSFNLSSG
-656 LLALANVLINV
+656 FLALSNVLINV
-667 APIYVMCDPQD
+667 VPLYVMCDPQD
-678 VRAVSEVRSIFTGK
+678 IRAVSEVRSPFTGE

-712 ELRRDLLQAA
+712 ELRRSLLQAA
-722 LELIQGCGCEK
+722 QELILGCGCEK

-741 IDEVGIKGKESALI
+741 IDEVGIKGKESALL
-755 ILREALN
+755 ILREALS

>member
-1 VPLVEKVLNEIKKY
+1 MPVEKILNELKKY
-15 NKVSSCL
+15 NKVSSRF
-22 TAWEHIPAKP
+22 TDWRHIPAKP
-32 AVYEG
+32 GIYEE
-37 FPEWIEDKLVYIL
+37 FPEWIEDKLVRVL
-50 REKGITKLYSHQA
+50 KEKGISKLYSHQA
-63 SALRLIKEGK
+63 SVLEFIRNHK

-98 KDKNSRAIYLF
+98 KDENSRALYMF

-133 KTYTYDGDTPS
+133 RTYTYDGDTPS
-144 SARQAIRKQGH
+144 SARQAIRRKGH

-169 PHHTKWLELFRNLK
+169 PHHTKWMDFFVNLK

-190 HIYRGVFGSHV
+190 HIYRGVFGSHL

-208 KRICKFYGSN
+208 KRICRFYGSN

-243 VLVDNNGA
+243 VLADNNGA
-251 PQGEKQ
+251 PQGEKH

-266 NKELGIRKSLVKEVA
+266 NKELGIRKSLIKEVA
-281 RFVAYFLNYDV
+281 RFVAYFLNYDI

-307 TSYMKDFLTK
+307 TSYLKDFLVK
-317 TGRSKDVV
+317 TGRSKDIV

-333 PDLRREIEKG
+333 PNLRREIEKG
-343 LKNGEIKGVV
+343 LKDGEIKGVV

-384 QAGRAGRRA
+384 QAGRAVRRSN
-393 DTSIAMLVAS
+393 TSLAILVAS

-412 NHPHYFFGESPES
+412 NHPDYFFGESPES
-425 AVIDPDNLSILI
+425 AVIDPDNLSILV

-449 EEGEDFGTK
+449 EEREDFGTK
-458 KLREILEYLEKKGVL
+458 KLRDVLEYLEKEGVL
-473 HFVEKKWY
+473 HCVEKKWY
-481 WMSEVYPTDEISLRS
+481 WMSEVYPTEKISLRS
-496 ASVDNFVIIDTTD
+496 ASVDNFVIIDTAD

-522 VPTLIYE
+522 VPILIYE

-550 KAYAKRVKV
+550 KAYAEKVKV

-573 LEEFERAE
+573 LDLFEKGEEI
-581 ELNMEHAYGEVK
+581 NMQHAYGEVA
-593 ITTHTTCYKKI
+593 ITTISTCYKKI
-604 KFYTHENIGF
+604 KFYTHENIGY
-614 GEISLPPEEMHTTAY
+614 GEISLPPEKMHTTAY
-629 WLSLSRDISGLL
+629 WLALAGDSRERLKRLESEDIS
-641 ERQESEVTSFNISSG
+641 FNLSSG
-656 LLALANVLINV
+656 LLALSNVLINV
-667 APIYVMCDPQD
+667 VPLFVMCDPQD
-678 VRAVSEVRSIFTGK
+678 IRAVSEVRSPFTGE

-699 NYPGGVGF
+699 NYPGGVGY

-712 ELRRDLLQAA
+712 ELRQPLLQAA
-722 LELIQGCGCEK
+722 QELILGCGCEK

-741 IDEVGIKGKESALI
+741 IDEVGIKGKESALL
-755 ILREALN
+755 ILREALS

>member
-1 VPLVEKVLNEIKKY
+1 MPVEQILNELRKY

-22 TAWEHIPAKP
+22 TAWKYLPAKP
-32 AVYEG
+32 AVYEE
-37 FPEWIEDKLVYIL
+37 FPEWIEDKLIRIL
-50 REKGITKLYSHQA
+50 KEKSITKLYSHQA
-63 SALRLIKEGK
+63 SALELIKEGK
-73 NVVVVTPTASGKTLC
+73 NVIVVTPTASGKTLC

-98 KDKNSRAIYLF
+98 KDENSRAIYLF
-109 PTKALSQDQLTE
+109 PTKALSQDQLAE
-121 LYQLVSALDEGI
+121 LYQLVMALDEGI
-133 KTYTYDGDTPS
+133 KTYTYDGDTPP
-144 SARQAIRKQGH
+144 SARQAIRRQGH

-190 HIYRGVFGSHV
+190 HIYRGVFGSHL

-208 KRICKFYGSN
+208 KRICRFYGTN

-251 PQGEKQ
+251 PQGEKH

-281 RFVAYFLNYDV
+281 RFVAYFLNYDI
-292 QTIVFAR
+292 QTIIFAR

-307 TSYMKDFLTK
+307 ASYLKDFLAK
-317 TGRSKDVV
+317 TGRSKDIV

-333 PDLRREIEKG
+333 PNLRREIEKG

-365 QLDACFMAG
+365 QLDACFIAG

-384 QAGRAGRRA
+384 QAGRAGRRT
-393 DTSIAMLVAS
+393 DTSIAMLAAS

-412 NHPHYFFGESPES
+412 NHPDYFFGESPES
-425 AVIDPDNLSILI
+425 AVIDPDNLSILLN
-437 SHIRCASFELPF
+437 HIRCASFELPF
-449 EEGEDFGTK
+449 EEGENFGTK
-458 KLREILEYLEKKGVL
+458 KLKEILEYLEKKGVL
-473 HFVEKKWY
+473 HYVEKKWY
-481 WMSEVYPTDEISLRS
+481 WMSEAYPTEEISLRS
-496 ASVDNFVIIDTTD
+496 ASLDNFVIIDTTD

-541 IQKLDYQNQ
+541 IQKLDYQNK

-559 NYYTDAQT
+559 NYYTDAQA

-573 LEEFERAE
+573 LKEFEKAE
-581 ELNMEHAYGEVK
+581 ESNMEHAYGEVK
-593 ITTHTTCYKKI
+593 ITTRSTCYKKV

-629 WLSLSRDISGLL
+629 WFSLSNDISGLL
-641 ERQESEVTSFNISSG
+641 ERQESEVTSFNLSSG

-667 APIYVMCDPQD
+667 VPIYVMCDPQD
-678 VRAVSEVRSIFTGK
+678 VRTVSEVRSIFTSK

-712 ELRRDLLQAA
+712 ELRRTLLQAA
-722 LELIQGCGCEK
+722 QELIQGCGCEK

-741 IDEVGIKGKESALI
+741 IDEVGIKGKESALM

>member
-1 VPLVEKVLNEIKKY
+1 MPVEKILNELKKY
-15 NKVSSCL
+15 NKISSRF
-22 TAWEHIPAKP
+22 TAWRHIPAKSGI
-32 AVYEG
+32 YEE
-37 FPEWIEDKLVYIL
+37 FPEWIEDKLIRIL
-50 REKGITKLYSHQA
+50 KEKGISKLYSHQA
-63 SALRLIKEGK
+63 SALEFIRNKK

-88 YNLPVLDSIL
+88 YNLPVLNSIL
-98 KDKNSRAIYLF
+98 KDENSRALYLF

-144 SARQAIRKQGH
+144 SARQAIRKKGH
-155 IVITNPDMLHLGIL
+155 IVVTNPDMLHLGVL
-169 PHHTKWLELFRNLK
+169 PHHTKWMDFFGNLK

-190 HIYRGVFGSHV
+190 HIYRGVFGSHL
-201 ANVIRRL
+201 ANVVRRL
-208 KRICKFYGSN
+208 KRICRFYGSS

-243 VLVDNNGA
+243 ILIDNNGA
-251 PQGEKQ
+251 PQGEKH

-266 NKELGIRKSLVKEVA
+266 NKELGIRKSLIKEVA
-281 RFVAYFLNYDV
+281 RFVAYFLNYDI
-292 QTIVFAR
+292 QTIIFAR

-307 TSYMKDFLTK
+307 TSYLKDFLVK
-317 TGRSKDVV
+317 TGRPKDMV

-333 PDLRREIEKG
+333 PNLRREIEKG
-343 LKNGEIKGVV
+343 LKDGEIKGVV

-384 QAGRAGRRA
+384 QAGRAGRRSNS
-393 DTSIAMLVAS
+393 SIAILVAS

-412 NHPHYFFGESPES
+412 NHPDYFFGESPES
-425 AVIDPDNLSILI
+425 AVIDPDNLSILV

-458 KLREILEYLEKKGVL
+458 KLRDVLEHLEKEGVL
-473 HFVEKKWY
+473 HCVEKKWY
-481 WMSEVYPTDEISLRS
+481 WMSEVYPSEEISLRS

-509 QQEQVIGEVDKAS
+509 QQEQVIGEMDKAS

-541 IQKLDYQNQ
+541 IHRLDYQNQ
-550 KAYAKRVKV
+550 KAYAERVKV

-573 LEEFERAE
+573 LDIFEKGE
-581 ELNMEHAYGEVK
+581 ELNMEHTYGEVA
-593 ITTHTTCYKKI
+593 ITTVSTCYKKI

-629 WLSLSRDISGLL
+629 WLALTNDISELL
-641 ERQESEVTSFNISSG
+641 ELQESENTSFNLSNG
-656 LLALANVLINV
+656 LLALANVIINV
-667 APIYVMCDPQD
+667 VPLYVMCDPQD
-678 VRAVSEVRSIFTGK
+678 IRVVSEVRSPFNGK

-712 ELRRDLLQAA
+712 ELRRPLLKAA
-722 LELIQGCGCEK
+722 QELILGCGCEK

-741 IDEVGIKGKESALI
+741 IDEVGIKGKESALL

>member
-1 VPLVEKVLNEIKKY
+1 MPVEKILNELKKY
-15 NKVSSCL
+15 NKISSRF
-22 TAWEHIPAKP
+22 TAWRHIPAKSGI
-32 AVYEG
+32 YEE
-37 FPEWIEDKLVYIL
+37 FPEWIEDKLIRIL
-50 REKGITKLYSHQA
+50 KEKGISKLYSHQA
-63 SALRLIKEGK
+63 SALEFIRNKK

-88 YNLPVLDSIL
+88 YNLPVLNSIL
-98 KDKNSRAIYLF
+98 KDENSRALYLF

-144 SARQAIRKQGH
+144 SARQAIRKKGH
-155 IVITNPDMLHLGIL
+155 IVVTNPDMLHLGIL
-169 PHHTKWLELFRNLK
+169 PHHTKWMDFFGNLK

-190 HIYRGVFGSHV
+190 HIYRGVFGSHL
-201 ANVIRRL
+201 ANVVRRL
-208 KRICKFYGSN
+208 KRICRFYGSS

-243 VLVDNNGA
+243 ILIDNNGA
-251 PQGEKQ
+251 PQGEKH

-266 NKELGIRKSLVKEVA
+266 NKELGIRKSLIKEVA
-281 RFVAYFLNYDV
+281 RFVAYFLNYDI
-292 QTIVFAR
+292 QTIIFAR

-307 TSYMKDFLTK
+307 TSYLKDFLVK
-317 TGRSKDVV
+317 TGRSKDMV

-333 PDLRREIEKG
+333 PNLRREIEKG
-343 LKNGEIKGVV
+343 LKDGEIKGVV

-384 QAGRAGRRA
+384 QAGRAGRRSNS
-393 DTSIAMLVAS
+393 SIAILVAS

-412 NHPHYFFGESPES
+412 NHPDYFFGESPES
-425 AVIDPDNLSILI
+425 AVIDPDNLSILV

-458 KLREILEYLEKKGVL
+458 KLRDVLEHLEKEGVL
-473 HFVEKKWY
+473 HCVEKKWY
-481 WMSEVYPTDEISLRS
+481 WMSEVYPSEEISLRS

-509 QQEQVIGEVDKAS
+509 QQEQVIGEMDKAS

-541 IQKLDYQNQ
+541 IHRLDYQNQ
-550 KAYAKRVKV
+550 KAYAERVKV

-573 LEEFERAE
+573 LDIFEKGE
-581 ELNMEHAYGEVK
+581 ELNMEHTYGEVA
-593 ITTHTTCYKKI
+593 ITTVSTCYKKI

-629 WLSLSRDISGLL
+629 WLALTNDISELL
-641 ERQESEVTSFNISSG
+641 ELQESENTSFNLSNG
-656 LLALANVLINV
+656 LLALANVIINV
-667 APIYVMCDPQD
+667 VPLYVMCDPQD
-678 VRAVSEVRSIFTGK
+678 IRVVSEVRSPFNGK

-712 ELRRDLLQAA
+712 ELRRPLLKAA
-722 LELIQGCGCEK
+722 QELILGCGCEK

-741 IDEVGIKGKESALI
+741 IDEVGIKGKESALL

>member
-1 VPLVEKVLNEIKKY
+1 MSTEKILNELKKY
-15 NKVSSCL
+15 NKISSRF
-22 TAWEHIPAKP
+22 TDWRHISSKSGI
-32 AVYEG
+32 YEE
-37 FPEWIEDKLVYIL
+37 FPEWIEDKLVGIL
-50 REKGITKLYSHQA
+50 KEKGISKLYSHQGF
-63 SALRLIKEGK
+63 ALEFIRNKK

-98 KDKNSRAIYLF
+98 KDENSRALYLF

-121 LYQLVSALDEGI
+121 LYQLVLALDEGI

-144 SARQAIRKQGH
+144 SARQAIRKKGH
-155 IVITNPDMLHLGIL
+155 IVVTNPDMLHLGIL
-169 PHHTKWLELFRNLK
+169 PHHTKWMDFFGNLK

-190 HIYRGVFGSHV
+190 HIYRGVFGSHL

-208 KRICKFYGSN
+208 KRICRFYGSS

-228 ANPRELSQKIVGEEF
+228 ANPRELSQKIVGKEF

-251 PQGEKQ
+251 PQGEKH

-266 NKELGIRKSLVKEVA
+266 NKELGIRKSLIKEVA
-281 RFVAYFLNYDV
+281 RFVAYFMNYDI
-292 QTIVFAR
+292 QTIIFAR

-307 TSYMKDFLTK
+307 TSYLKDFLAK
-317 TGRSKDVV
+317 TGRSKDII

-333 PDLRREIEKG
+333 PNLRREIEKG
-343 LKNGEIKGVV
+343 LKDGEIKGVV

-384 QAGRAGRRA
+384 QAGRAGRRSNS
-393 DTSIAMLVAS
+393 SIAILVAS

-412 NHPHYFFGESPES
+412 NHPDYFFGESPES
-425 AVIDPDNLSILI
+425 GVIDPDNLSILV

-449 EEGEDFGTK
+449 GEGEDFGTK
-458 KLREILEYLEKKGVL
+458 KLRDILEYLEKEGVL
-473 HFVEKKWY
+473 HHVEKKWY
-481 WMSEVYPTDEISLRS
+481 WMSEVYPTEEISLRS
-496 ASVDNFVIIDTTD
+496 ASVDNFVIIDTAD

-541 IQKLDYQNQ
+541 IHRLDYENQ
-550 KAYAKRVKV
+550 KAYAERVKV

-573 LEEFERAE
+573 LDVFEKGE
-581 ELNMEHAYGEVK
+581 ELNMEHAYGEVA
-593 ITTHTTCYKKI
+593 ITTVSTSYKKI

-629 WLSLSRDISGLL
+629 WLALTNDISELL
-641 ERQESEVTSFNISSG
+641 ELQESKNNFFNLSSG
-656 LLALANVLINV
+656 LLALSNVLINV
-667 APIYVMCDPQD
+667 IPLYVMCDPQD
-678 VRAVSEVRSIFTGK
+678 VRAVSEVRSPFTSK

-712 ELRRDLLQAA
+712 ELRRPLLQAA
-722 LELIQGCGCEK
+722 QELILGCGCEK

-741 IDEVGIKGKESALI
+741 IDEVGIKGKESALL
-755 ILREALN
+755 ILREALS

>member
-1 VPLVEKVLNEIKKY
+1 MPVEKILNELKKY
-15 NKVSSCL
+15 NKIS
-22 TAWEHIPAKP
+22 TRFTDWRHIPAKSGI
-32 AVYEG
+32 YEE
-37 FPEWIEDKLVYIL
+37 FPEWIEDKLVGVL
-50 REKGITKLYSHQA
+50 KDKGISKLYSHQV
-63 SALRLIKEGK
+63 SALESIKNKK

-98 KDKNSRAIYLF
+98 KDENSRALYMF

-144 SARQAIRKQGH
+144 SARQAIRKKGH
-155 IVITNPDMLHLGIL
+155 IVVTNPDMLHLGIL
-169 PHHTKWLELFRNLK
+169 PHHTKWMDFFINLK
-183 YVVIDEI
+183 YVVIDEV
-190 HIYRGVFGSHV
+190 HIYRGVFGSHL

-208 KRICKFYGSN
+208 KRICRFYGSS

-228 ANPRELSQKIVGEEF
+228 ANPKELSQKIVGEDF

-251 PQGEKQ
+251 PQGEKH

-266 NKELGIRKSLVKEVA
+266 NKELGIRKSLIKEVA
-281 RFVAYFLNYDV
+281 RFVAYFLNYDI
-292 QTIVFAR
+292 QTIIFAR

-307 TSYMKDFLTK
+307 TSYLKDFLVK
-317 TGRSKDVV
+317 TGRSKDIV

-333 PDLRREIEKG
+333 PNLRREIEKG
-343 LKNGEIKGVV
+343 LKDGEIKGVV

-384 QAGRAGRRA
+384 QAGRAGRRSNS
-393 DTSIAMLVAS
+393 SIAILVAS

-412 NHPHYFFGESPES
+412 NHPDYFFGESPES
-425 AVIDPDNLSILI
+425 AVIDPDNLSILV

-458 KLREILEYLEKKGVL
+458 KLREVLEYLEKEGVL
-473 HFVEKKWY
+473 HYVENKWY
-481 WMSEVYPTDEISLRS
+481 WMSEIYPTEEISLRS
-496 ASVDNFVIIDTTD
+496 ASVDNFVIIDTAD
-509 QQEQVIGEVDKAS
+509 QQEQVIGEVDRAS

-541 IQKLDYQNQ
+541 IHRLDYQNQ
-550 KAYAKRVKV
+550 KAYAEKVKV
-559 NYYTDAQT
+559 NYYTDAQD

-573 LEEFERAE
+573 LEVFEKGE
-581 ELNMEHAYGEVK
+581 ELNMKHAYGEVA
-593 ITTHTTCYKKI
+593 ITTVSTCYKKI

-629 WLSLSRDISGLL
+629 WLTLADDNRELL
-641 ERQESEVTSFNISSG
+641 KHLESESTSFNLSSG
-656 LLALANVLINV
+656 LLALSNVLINV
-667 APIYVMCDPQD
+667 VPLYVMCDPKD
-678 VRAVSEVRSIFTGK
+678 IRAVSEVRSPFTGE

-712 ELRRDLLQAA
+712 ELRRTLLQAA
-722 LELIQGCGCEK
+722 QELIQGCGCEK

-741 IDEVGIKGKESALI
+741 IDEVGIKGKESALL
-755 ILREALN
+755 ILREALS

>member
-1 VPLVEKVLNEIKKY
+1 MPVEKILNELKKY
-15 NKVSSCL
+15 NKIS
-22 TAWEHIPAKP
+22 TRFTDWRHIPAKSGI
-32 AVYEG
+32 YEE
-37 FPEWIEDKLVYIL
+37 FPEWIEDKLVGVL
-50 REKGITKLYSHQA
+50 KDKGISKLYSHQV
-63 SALRLIKEGK
+63 SALESIKNKK

-98 KDKNSRAIYLF
+98 KDENSRALYMF

-144 SARQAIRKQGH
+144 SARQAIRKKGH
-155 IVITNPDMLHLGIL
+155 IVVTNPDMLHLGIL
-169 PHHTKWLELFRNLK
+169 PHHTKWMDFFVNLK
-183 YVVIDEI
+183 YVVIDEV
-190 HIYRGVFGSHV
+190 HIYRGVFGSHL

-208 KRICKFYGSN
+208 KRICRFYGSS

-228 ANPRELSQKIVGEEF
+228 ANPKELSQKIVGEDF

-251 PQGEKQ
+251 PQGEKH

-266 NKELGIRKSLVKEVA
+266 NKELGIRKSLIKEVA
-281 RFVAYFLNYDV
+281 RFVAYFLNYDI
-292 QTIVFAR
+292 QTIIFAR

-307 TSYMKDFLTK
+307 TSYLKDFLVK
-317 TGRSKDVV
+317 TGRSKDIV

-333 PDLRREIEKG
+333 PNLRREIEKG
-343 LKNGEIKGVV
+343 LKDGEIKGVV

-384 QAGRAGRRA
+384 QAGRAGRRSNS
-393 DTSIAMLVAS
+393 SIAILVAS

-412 NHPHYFFGESPES
+412 NHPDYFFGESPES
-425 AVIDPDNLSILI
+425 AVIDPDNLSILV

-458 KLREILEYLEKKGVL
+458 KLREVLEYLEKEGVL
-473 HFVEKKWY
+473 HYVENKWY
-481 WMSEVYPTDEISLRS
+481 WMSEIYPTEEISLRS
-496 ASVDNFVIIDTTD
+496 ASVDNFVIIDTAD
-509 QQEQVIGEVDKAS
+509 QQEQVIGEVDRAS

-541 IQKLDYQNQ
+541 IHRLDYQNQ
-550 KAYAKRVKV
+550 KAYAEKVKV
-559 NYYTDAQT
+559 NYYTDAQD

-573 LEEFERAE
+573 LEVFEKGE
-581 ELNMEHAYGEVK
+581 ELNMKHAYGEVA
-593 ITTHTTCYKKI
+593 ITTVSTCYKKI

-629 WLSLSRDISGLL
+629 WLTLADDNRELL
-641 ERQESEVTSFNISSG
+641 KHLESESTSFNLSSG
-656 LLALANVLINV
+656 LLALSNVLINV
-667 APIYVMCDPQD
+667 VPLYVMCDPKD
-678 VRAVSEVRSIFTGK
+678 IRAVSEVRSPFTGE

-712 ELRRDLLQAA
+712 ELRRTLLQAA
-722 LELIQGCGCEK
+722 QELIQGCGCEK

-741 IDEVGIKGKESALI
+741 IDEVGIKGKESALL
-755 ILREALN
+755 ILREALS

>member
-1 VPLVEKVLNEIKKY
+1 MPVERILNELKKY
-15 NKVSSCL
+15 NKISSRF
-22 TAWEHIPAKP
+22 TDWRHIPAKSGI
-32 AVYEG
+32 YEE
-37 FPEWIEDKLVYIL
+37 FPEWIEDRLVRIL
-50 REKGITKLYSHQA
+50 KEKGISKLYSHQA
-63 SALRLIKEGK
+63 SAIEFIRNHK

-98 KDKNSRAIYLF
+98 RDENSRALYLF

-144 SARQAIRKQGH
+144 SARQAIRKKGH
-155 IVITNPDMLHLGIL
+155 IVVTNPDMLHLGIL
-169 PHHTKWLELFRNLK
+169 PHHTKWMEFFVNLK
-183 YVVIDEI
+183 YVVIDEV
-190 HIYRGVFGSHV
+190 HIYRGVFGSHL

-208 KRICKFYGSN
+208 KRICRFYGSN

-228 ANPRELSQKIVGEEF
+228 ANPRELSQKIVGEDF
-243 VLVDNNGA
+243 VLVDNNGS
-251 PQGEKQ
+251 PQGEKH

-266 NKELGIRKSLVKEVA
+266 NKELGIRKSLIKEVA
-281 RFVAYFLNYDV
+281 RFVAYFLNYNI
-292 QTIVFAR
+292 QTIIFAR

-307 TSYMKDFLTK
+307 TSYLKDFLAK
-317 TGRSKDVV
+317 TGRSKDIV

-333 PDLRREIEKG
+333 PNLRREIEKG
-343 LKNGEIKGVV
+343 LKDGEIKGVV

-384 QAGRAGRRA
+384 QAGRAGRRSNS
-393 DTSIAMLVAS
+393 SIAILVAS

-412 NHPHYFFGESPES
+412 NHSDYFFGESPES
-425 AVIDPDNLSILI
+425 AVIDPDNLSILV

-449 EEGEDFGTK
+449 GEGEDFGTK
-458 KLREILEYLEKKGVL
+458 KLRYVLEYLEKEGVL
-473 HFVEKKWY
+473 HRVEKKWY
-481 WMSEVYPTDEISLRS
+481 WMSEIYPTEEISLRS
-496 ASVDNFVIIDTTD
+496 ASVDNFVIIDTTK

-541 IQKLDYQNQ
+541 IHRLDYQNQ
-550 KAYAKRVKV
+550 KAYAERVKV
-559 NYYTDAQT
+559 NYYTDAQD

-573 LEEFERAE
+573 LDIFEKGE
-581 ELNMEHAYGEVK
+581 ELNMEHAYGEVA
-593 ITTHTTCYKKI
+593 ITTVSTSYKKI

-629 WLSLSRDISGLL
+629 WLALTNEISELL
-641 ERQESEVTSFNISSG
+641 ELQESENNFFNLSSG
-656 LLALANVLINV
+656 LLALSNVLINV
-667 APIYVMCDPQD
+667 IPLYVMCDPQD
-678 VRAVSEVRSIFTGK
+678 VRAVSEVRSPFTSK

-712 ELRRDLLQAA
+712 ELRRPLLQAA
-722 LELIQGCGCEK
+722 QELILGCGCEK

-741 IDEVGIKGKESALI
+741 IDEVGIKGKESALL
-755 ILREALN
+755 ILREALS

>member
-1 VPLVEKVLNEIKKY
+1 MPVERILNELKKY

-22 TAWEHIPAKP
+22 TAWEHIPVKP
-32 AVYEG
+32 AVYEE
-37 FPEWIEDKLVYIL
+37 FPGWIEDRLVHIL

-63 SALRLIKEGK
+63 SALELIRNKK

-98 KDKNSRAIYLF
+98 RDENSRAIYLF
-109 PTKALSQDQLTE
+109 PTKALSQDQLSE
-121 LYQLVSALDEGI
+121 LYQLISALDKGI

-144 SARQAIRKQGH
+144 SARQAIRRQGH

-190 HIYRGVFGSHV
+190 HIYRGVFGSHL

-208 KRICKFYGSN
+208 KRICRFYGSN

-228 ANPRELSQKIVGEEF
+228 ANPREISQKIVGEDF
-243 VLVDNNGA
+243 ILVDNNGA
-251 PQGEKQ
+251 PQGEKH

-266 NKELGIRKSLVKEVA
+266 NKELGIRRSLVKEVA
-281 RFVAYFLNYDV
+281 RFVAYFLNYDI
-292 QTIVFAR
+292 QTIIFAR
-299 SRLTTEVL
+299 SRLTTEVVV
-307 TSYMKDFLTK
+307 SYLKDFLAK
-317 TGRSKDVV
+317 TGRSKDIV

-343 LKNGEIKGVV
+343 LKEGEIKGVV

-384 QAGRAGRRA
+384 QAGRAGRRSNMSVA
-393 DTSIAMLVAS
+393 ILVAS

-412 NHPHYFFGESPES
+412 NHPDYFFGESPES
-425 AVIDPDNLSILI
+425 AVIDPDNLSILV
-437 SHIRCASFELPF
+437 SHIRCAVFELPF

-458 KLREILEYLEKKGVL
+458 KLKDILEYLEKEGVL
-473 HFVEKKWY
+473 HYVEKKWY
-481 WMSEVYPTDEISLRS
+481 WMSEVYPTEKISLRS
-496 ASVDNFVIIDTTD
+496 VSVDNFVIIDTAD
-509 QQEQVIGEVDKAS
+509 QQEQVIGEVDRAS

-541 IQKLDYQNQ
+541 INKLDYQNQ
-550 KAYAKRVKV
+550 KAYAEKVKV
-559 NYYTDAQT
+559 NYYTEAQA
-567 ETNIKV
+567 ETHIKV
-573 LEEFERAE
+573 LDVFEKSKESA
-581 ELNMEHAYGEVK
+581 MEYDYGEVA
-593 ITTHTTCYKKI
+593 ITTLSTRYKKI

-629 WLSLSRDISGLL
+629 WLSLIKDISELL
-641 ERQESEVTSFNISSG
+641 ERQESEEISFNLSSG
-656 LLALANVLINV
+656 LLALAKVLINV
-667 APIYVMCDPQD
+667 APLYVMCDPQD
-678 VRAVSEVRSIFTGK
+678 IRAVSEVCSPFTGK

-712 ELRRDLLQAA
+712 ELRKSLLQGAQ
-722 LELIQGCGCEK
+722 ELILSCGCER

-741 IDEVGIKGKESALI
+741 IDEVGIKGKDSALL
-755 ILREALN
+755 ILREVLA

>member
-1 VPLVEKVLNEIKKY
+1 MSTEKILNELKKY
-15 NKVSSCL
+15 NKISSRF
-22 TAWEHIPAKP
+22 TDWRHISSKSGI
-32 AVYEG
+32 YEE
-37 FPEWIEDKLVYIL
+37 FPEWVEDKLVGIL
-50 REKGITKLYSHQA
+50 KEKGISKLYSHQGF
-63 SALRLIKEGK
+63 ALEFIRNKK

-98 KDKNSRAIYLF
+98 KDENSRALYLF

-121 LYQLVSALDEGI
+121 LYQLVLALDEGI

-144 SARQAIRKQGH
+144 SARQAIRKKGH
-155 IVITNPDMLHLGIL
+155 IVVTNPDMIHLGIL
-169 PHHTKWLELFRNLK
+169 PHHTKWMDFFGNLK

-190 HIYRGVFGSHV
+190 HIYRGVFGSHL

-208 KRICKFYGSN
+208 KRICRFYGSS

-228 ANPRELSQKIVGEEF
+228 ANPRELSQKIVGKEF

-251 PQGEKQ
+251 PQGEKH

-266 NKELGIRKSLVKEVA
+266 NKELGIRKSLIKEVA
-281 RFVAYFLNYDV
+281 RFVAYFLNYDI
-292 QTIVFAR
+292 QTIIFAR

-307 TSYMKDFLTK
+307 TSYLKDFLAK
-317 TGRSKDVV
+317 TGRSKDMV

-333 PDLRREIEKG
+333 PNLRREIEKG
-343 LKNGEIKGVV
+343 LKDGEIKGVV

-384 QAGRAGRRA
+384 QAGRAGRRSNS
-393 DTSIAMLVAS
+393 SIAILVAS

-412 NHPHYFFGESPES
+412 NHPDYFFGESPES
-425 AVIDPDNLSILI
+425 GVIDPDNLSILV

-449 EEGEDFGTK
+449 GEGEDFGTK
-458 KLREILEYLEKKGVL
+458 KLRDILEYLEKEGVL
-473 HFVEKKWY
+473 HHVEKKWY
-481 WMSEVYPTDEISLRS
+481 WMSEVYPTEEISLRS
-496 ASVDNFVIIDTTD
+496 ASVDNFVIIDTAD

-541 IQKLDYQNQ
+541 IHRLDYENQ
-550 KAYAKRVKV
+550 KAYAERVKV

-573 LEEFERAE
+573 LDVFEKGE
-581 ELNMEHAYGEVK
+581 ELNMEHAYGEVA
-593 ITTHTTCYKKI
+593 ITTVSTSYKKI

-629 WLSLSRDISGLL
+629 WLALTNDISELL
-641 ERQESEVTSFNISSG
+641 ELQESENNFFNLSSG
-656 LLALANVLINV
+656 LLALSNVLINV
-667 APIYVMCDPQD
+667 IPLYVMCDPQD
-678 VRAVSEVRSIFTGK
+678 VRAVSEVRSPFTSK

-712 ELRRDLLQAA
+712 ELRRSLLQAA
-722 LELIQGCGCEK
+722 QELILGCGCEK

-741 IDEVGIKGKESALI
+741 IDEVGIKGKESALL
-755 ILREALN
+755 ILREALS

>member
-1 VPLVEKVLNEIKKY
+1 MPVEKILNELKKY
-15 NKVSSCL
+15 NKIS
-22 TAWEHIPAKP
+22 TRFTDWRHIPAKSGI
-32 AVYEG
+32 YEE
-37 FPEWIEDKLVYIL
+37 FPEWIEDKLVGVL
-50 REKGITKLYSHQA
+50 KDKGISKLYSHQV
-63 SALRLIKEGK
+63 SALESIKNKK

-98 KDKNSRAIYLF
+98 KDENSRALYMF

-144 SARQAIRKQGH
+144 SARQAIRKKGH
-155 IVITNPDMLHLGIL
+155 IVVTNPDMLHLGIL
-169 PHHTKWLELFRNLK
+169 PHHTKWMDFFVNLK
-183 YVVIDEI
+183 YVVIDEV
-190 HIYRGVFGSHV
+190 HIYRGVFGSHL

-208 KRICKFYGSN
+208 KRICRFYGSS

-228 ANPRELSQKIVGEEF
+228 ANPQELSQKIVGEDF

-251 PQGEKQ
+251 PQGEKH

-266 NKELGIRKSLVKEVA
+266 NKELGIRKSLIKEVA
-281 RFVAYFLNYDV
+281 RFVAYFLNYDI
-292 QTIVFAR
+292 QTIIFAR

-307 TSYMKDFLTK
+307 TSYLKDFLVK
-317 TGRSKDVV
+317 TGRSKDIV

-333 PDLRREIEKG
+333 PNLRREIEKG
-343 LKNGEIKGVV
+343 LKDGEIKGVV

-384 QAGRAGRRA
+384 QAGRAGRRSNS
-393 DTSIAMLVAS
+393 SIAILVAS

-412 NHPHYFFGESPES
+412 NHPDYFFGESPES
-425 AVIDPDNLSILI
+425 AVIDPDNLSILV

-458 KLREILEYLEKKGVL
+458 KLREVLEYLEKEGVL
-473 HFVEKKWY
+473 HYVENKWY
-481 WMSEVYPTDEISLRS
+481 WMSEIYPTEEISLRS
-496 ASVDNFVIIDTTD
+496 ASVDNFVIIDTAD
-509 QQEQVIGEVDKAS
+509 QQEQVIGEVDRAS

-541 IQKLDYQNQ
+541 IHRLDYQNQ
-550 KAYAKRVKV
+550 KAYAEKVKV
-559 NYYTDAQT
+559 NYYTDAQD

-573 LEEFERAE
+573 LEVFEKGE
-581 ELNMEHAYGEVK
+581 ELNMKHAYGEVA
-593 ITTHTTCYKKI
+593 ITTVSTCYKKI

-629 WLSLSRDISGLL
+629 WLTLADDNRELL
-641 ERQESEVTSFNISSG
+641 KHLESESTSFNLSSG
-656 LLALANVLINV
+656 LLALSNVLINV
-667 APIYVMCDPQD
+667 VPLYVMCDPKD
-678 VRAVSEVRSIFTGK
+678 IRAVSEVRSPFTGE

-712 ELRRDLLQAA
+712 ELRRTLLQAA
-722 LELIQGCGCEK
+722 QELIQGCGCEK

-741 IDEVGIKGKESALI
+741 IDEVGIKGKESALL
-755 ILREALN
+755 ILREALS

>member
-1 VPLVEKVLNEIKKY
+1 MSTEIILNELKKY
-15 NKVSSCL
+15 NKVSSRF
-22 TAWEHIPAKP
+22 TAWRHIPAKP
-32 AVYEG
+32 GIYEE
-37 FPEWIEDKLVYIL
+37 FPEWIEGKLISVL
-50 REKGITKLYSHQA
+50 KEKGISKLYSHQV
-63 SALRLIKEGK
+63 SALESIKNHK

-98 KDKNSRAIYLF
+98 KDENSRALYMF

-144 SARQAIRKQGH
+144 SARQAIRKKGH

-169 PHHTKWLELFRNLK
+169 PHHTKWMDFFVNLK

-190 HIYRGVFGSHV
+190 HIYRGVFGSHL

-208 KRICKFYGSN
+208 KRICRFYGSN

-228 ANPRELSQKIVGEEF
+228 ANPRELSQKIVGEDF

-251 PQGEKQ
+251 PQGEKH

-266 NKELGIRKSLVKEVA
+266 NKELGIRKSLIKEVA
-281 RFVAYFLNYDV
+281 RFVAYFLNYDI
-292 QTIVFAR
+292 QTIIFAR

-307 TSYMKDFLTK
+307 TSYLKDFLVK
-317 TGRSKDVV
+317 TGRSKDIV

-333 PDLRREIEKG
+333 PNLRREIEKG
-343 LKNGEIKGVV
+343 LKDGEIKGVV

-384 QAGRAGRRA
+384 QAGRAGRRSNS
-393 DTSIAMLVAS
+393 SIAILVAS

-412 NHPHYFFGESPES
+412 NHPDYFFGESPES
-425 AVIDPDNLSILI
+425 AVIDPDNLSILV

-458 KLREILEYLEKKGVL
+458 KLRDVLEYLEKEGVL
-473 HFVEKKWY
+473 HCVEKKWY
-481 WMSEVYPTDEISLRS
+481 WMSEVYPTEEISLRS
-496 ASVDNFVIIDTTD
+496 ASVDNFVIIDTTE

-522 VPTLIYE
+522 VPNLVYE

-541 IQKLDYQNQ
+541 IHRLDYQNQ
-550 KAYAKRVKV
+550 KAYAERVKV
-559 NYYTDAQT
+559 NYYTDAQD

-573 LEEFERAE
+573 LDVFEKGE
-581 ELNMEHAYGEVK
+581 ELNMEHAYGEVA
-593 ITTHTTCYKKI
+593 ITTVSTGYKKI

-629 WLSLSRDISGLL
+629 WLVLTNDIGELL
-641 ERQESEVTSFNISSG
+641 ELQESENTSFNLSSG
-656 LLALANVLINV
+656 LLALSNVLINV
-667 APIYVMCDPQD
+667 VPLYVMCDPQD
-678 VRAVSEVRSIFTGK
+678 IRAVSEVRSPFTGG

-712 ELRRDLLQAA
+712 ELRRPLLQAA
-722 LELIQGCGCEK
+722 QELILGCGCEK

-741 IDEVGIKGKESALI
+741 IDEVGIKGKESALL
-755 ILREALN
+755 ILREALS

>member
-1 VPLVEKVLNEIKKY
+1 MPVEKILNELKKY
-15 NKVSSCL
+15 NKVSSRF
-22 TAWEHIPAKP
+22 TDWRHIPAKP
-32 AVYEG
+32 GIYEE
-37 FPEWIEDKLVYIL
+37 FPKWIEDKLVRIL
-50 REKGITKLYSHQA
+50 KEKGINKLYSHQA
-63 SALRLIKEGK
+63 SALEFIRNHN

-98 KDKNSRAIYLF
+98 KDENSRALYMF

-133 KTYTYDGDTPS
+133 RTYTYDGDTPS
-144 SARQAIRKQGH
+144 SARQAIRKKGH

-169 PHHTKWLELFRNLK
+169 PHHTKWMDFFVNLK

-190 HIYRGVFGSHV
+190 HIYRGVFGSHL

-208 KRICKFYGSN
+208 KRICRFYGSS

-243 VLVDNNGA
+243 VLIDNNGA
-251 PQGEKQ
+251 PQGEKH

-266 NKELGIRKSLVKEVA
+266 NKELGIRKSLIKEVA
-281 RFVAYFLNYDV
+281 RFVAYFLNYDI
-292 QTIVFAR
+292 QTIIFAR

-307 TSYMKDFLTK
+307 TSYLKDFLVK
-317 TGRSKDVV
+317 TGRSKDIV

-333 PDLRREIEKG
+333 PNLRREIEKG
-343 LKNGEIKGVV
+343 LKDGEIKGVV

-384 QAGRAGRRA
+384 QAGRAGRRSNS
-393 DTSIAMLVAS
+393 SIAILIAS

-412 NHPHYFFGESPES
+412 NHSDYFFGESPES
-425 AVIDPDNLSILI
+425 AVIDPDNLSILV

-458 KLREILEYLEKKGVL
+458 KLRDVLEYLEKEGVL
-473 HFVEKKWY
+473 HCVEKKWY
-481 WMSEVYPTDEISLRS
+481 WMSEVYPTEEISLRS
-496 ASVDNFVIIDTTD
+496 ASVDNFVIIDTTE

-541 IQKLDYQNQ
+541 IHRLDYQNQ
-550 KAYAKRVKV
+550 KAYAEKVKV

-567 ETNIKV
+567 ETDIKV
-573 LEEFERAE
+573 LDVFDKAE
-581 ELNMEHAYGEVK
+581 ESNMEHSYGEVA
-593 ITTHTTCYKKI
+593 ITTVSTCYKKI

-614 GEISLPPEEMHTTAY
+614 GEISLPAEEMHTTAY
-629 WLSLSRDISGLL
+629 WLSLTNDISALL
-641 ERQESEVTSFNISSG
+641 ELQESEDTSFNLSSG
-656 LLALANVLINV
+656 LLALSNVLINV
-667 APIYVMCDPQD
+667 VPLYVMCDPQD
-678 VRAVSEVRSIFTGK
+678 IRAVSEVRSPFTGK

-707 SEKMF
+707 SEKIF
-712 ELRRDLLQAA
+712 ELHRPLLQAA
-722 LELIQGCGCEK
+722 QELILSCGCGK

-741 IDEVGIKGKESALI
+741 INEVGKKGKESALL
-755 ILREALN
+755 ILREALS

>member
-1 VPLVEKVLNEIKKY
+1 MPVEEILNELKKY
-15 NKVSSCL
+15 NKVSSRF
-22 TAWEHIPAKP
+22 TDWRHIPAKSGI
-32 AVYEG
+32 YEE
-37 FPEWIEDKLVYIL
+37 FPEWIEDRLVRIL
-50 REKGITKLYSHQA
+50 KEKGINKLYSHQA
-63 SALRLIKEGK
+63 SALEFIRNKN

-98 KDKNSRAIYLF
+98 RDENSRALYLF

-121 LYQLVSALDEGI
+121 LYHLVSALDEGI
-133 KTYTYDGDTPS
+133 RTYTYDGDTPS
-144 SARQAIRKQGH
+144 SARQAIRKKGH
-155 IVITNPDMLHLGIL
+155 IVVTNPDMLHLGIL
-169 PHHTKWLELFRNLK
+169 PHHTKWMDFFVNLK
-183 YVVIDEI
+183 YVVIDEV
-190 HIYRGVFGSHV
+190 HIYRGVFGSHL

-208 KRICKFYGSN
+208 KRICRFYGSN

-228 ANPRELSQKIVGEEF
+228 ANPQELSQKIVGEEF
-243 VLVDNNGA
+243 VLVDNNGS
-251 PQGEKQ
+251 PQGEKY

-266 NKELGIRKSLVKEVA
+266 NKELGIRKSLIKEVA
-281 RFVAYFLNYDV
+281 RFVAYFLNYDI

-307 TSYMKDFLTK
+307 TSYLKDFLAK
-317 TGRSKDVV
+317 TGRSRDMV

-333 PDLRREIEKG
+333 PNLRREIEKG
-343 LKNGEIKGVV
+343 LKDGEIKGVV

-365 QLDACFMAG
+365 QLDVCFMAG

-384 QAGRAGRRA
+384 QAGRAGRRSNS
-393 DTSIAMLVAS
+393 SIAILVAS

-412 NHPHYFFGESPES
+412 NHPDYFFGESPES
-425 AVIDPDNLSILI
+425 AVIDPDNLSILV

-458 KLREILEYLEKKGVL
+458 KLRDVLEYLEKEGVL
-473 HFVEKKWY
+473 HYVEKKWY
-481 WMSEVYPTDEISLRS
+481 WMSEIYPTEEISLRS

-509 QQEQVIGEVDKAS
+509 QQEQVIGEMDKAS

-541 IQKLDYQNQ
+541 IHRLDYQNQ
-550 KAYAKRVKV
+550 KAYAEKVKV

-573 LEEFERAE
+573 LDVFEKSEES
-581 ELNMEHAYGEVK
+581 NMEHTYGEVV
-593 ITTHTTCYKKI
+593 ITILSTCYKKI

-629 WLSLSRDISGLL
+629 WLALADDSGELL
-641 ERQESEVTSFNISSG
+641 KRLESEGTSFNLSSG
-656 LLALANVLINV
+656 LLALSNVLINV
-667 APIYVMCDPQD
+667 VPLYVMCDPQD
-678 VRAVSEVRSIFTGK
+678 IRAVSEVRSPFTGE

-712 ELRRDLLQAA
+712 ELRRPLLQAA
-722 LELIQGCGCEK
+722 QELILGCGCEK

-741 IDEVGIKGKESALI
+741 IDEVGIKGKESALL
-755 ILREALN
+755 ILREALS